1 VGQVSPA
8 TPPDGYEFSTDPARL
23 DPERVHYLLSTYAYW
38 AKTRTRQTQDAA
50 IAKCRNYGIFAL
62 PSQQQVAYARVVTDE
77 VTFAWLADVIVD
89 PDHRRRGLARAL
101 VSGIV
106 ADLEPLGLK
115 RIVLKATDEGRPVYE
130 QCGWHAVDKP
140 EAWMEFRAPSG
151 RIDNHA

>member
-1 VGQVSPA
+1 
-8 TPPDGYEFSTDPARL
+8 L
-23 DPERVHYLLSTYAYW
+23 DSERIHYLLSTYAYW

-77 VTFAWLADVIVD
+77 VTFAWVADVIVD
-89 PDHRRRGLARAL
+89 PAHRRRGLARAL
-101 VSGIV
+101 VSGIA

-130 QCGWHAVDKP
+130 QCGWHAVSKP
-140 EAWMEFRAPSG
+140 EAWMELRAESG
-151 RIDNHA
+151 RIDDHA